1 VLLVGIMSVL
11 MTISLQRVNGLK
23 NVLAT
28 VANVVAA
35 VTFIIMA
42 PQRVDWSV
50 AGLIAVGA
58 LAGGYV
64 GARYGRRLSAV
75 MLRAL
80 IVVVGLAAI
89 AKMVL

>member
-1 VLLVGIMSVL
+1 

-50 AGLIAVGA
+50 AALIAVGA